1 MADRSYNM
9 EVKCT
14 QD

>member
-1 MADRSYNM
+1 M